1 MSARKIQLLLIV
13 ITLGIGSALL
23 LMQVGSP
30 PRDNSNER
38 QISVAY
44 ADYEAIK
51 TTRRITRGSLVSSQ
65 DFEVVS
71 LKSRPTPDTIAQ
83 PTDAVGRVA
92 LRDISPGE
100 FISTTNTSD
109 NARAEGLAKLIP
121 SGFRA
126 VALGVS
132 DEIAVGNLIRA
143 GDRVDVLVVSKL
155 DRTSGGDRRTIPDTE
170 ARLLLQDVQVLAVG
184 PAVVGSAPKEATYR
198 NVTLAVTPKQ
208 SAVLA
213 LARSVGTYYLA
224 LRALDDKSF
233 SGPIAVG
240 TEDLRLDESNHGTD
254 GDAQPIATERV
265 IEVISGSSKRTEVVP
280 RQANK

>member
-1 MSARKIQLLLIV
+1 L
-13 ITLGIGSALL
+13 
-23 LMQVGSP
+23 
-30 PRDNSNER
+30 
-38 QISVAY
+38 AY
-44 ADYEAIK
+44 TDYGAIK

-65 DFEVVS
+65 DFELVS

-198 NVTLAVTPKQ
+198 NVTLAATPKQ

-280 RQANK
+280 RQANN